1 MSINSKFLSE
11 SAWKDLLSKNKALKD
26 IGLQK
31 MLAQCK
37 KVDEDDHD
45 ELQKILAEVMKLSGQ
60 LKKSKEIAALPVVGK
75 YLNEVLGAAES
86 ATRDVTKSK
95 AEAEKKSK
103 AAAESKKREQGEQKS
118 KKDDDDE
125 GDEGE
130 SPELLTTKLLPLL
143 RQVNKGETMH
153 ALVASSGK
161 QVVAMLSRKPI
172 APARRKVLADY
183 LGASGGVKYFVG
195 HCVRE
200 QGTTTFVLKT
210 QAAGLTKKLKLALL
224 EQTGLRLKLRC
235 RGEDGET
242 DEDEDDATAS
252 YDDDSTHDDK
262 EHEAT
267 DDGDDSGK
275 YGDEPPEFVPGVDV
289 EPASPALAN
298 APQVWEG
305 TRELLRTNIDALK
318 KAVQVQIADEG
329 YELIDEIEAHLQKH
343 DRIVGKLD
351 RRLADC
357 LAKAGAAVDA
367 SARTAELGN
376 AKAIL
381 ADYIRYVRAEP
392 LIEHLDSNP
401 FGVKTNLK
409 STLSTSLTQLAR
421 AIG

>member
-11 SAWKDLLSKNKALKD
+11 SAWKDLLSKNKSLKD
-26 IGLQK
+26 PGLQRV
-31 MLAQCK
+31 LAQCK
-37 KVDEDDHD
+37 KADEDDHD

-86 ATRDVTKSK
+86 ATRDVAKSK

-103 AAAESKKREQGEQKS
+103 AAMEAKKREQDEEKS
-118 KKDDDDE
+118 KNDDDDN
-125 GDEGE
+125 DESE
-130 SPELLTTKLLPLL
+130 SSELLTTKLLPLL
-143 RQVNKGETMH
+143 RMVNKGETMY
-153 ALVASSGK
+153 ALVASTGK

-183 LGASGGVKYFVG
+183 LGASGGIKYFVG

-200 QGTTTFVLKT
+200 QGATTFVLKT
-210 QAAGLTKKLKLALL
+210 QAAGLAKKLKLALL
-224 EQTGLRLKLRC
+224 QQTGLRMKLRC

-242 DEDEDDATAS
+242 DEDDDDAGGS
-252 YDDDSTHDDK
+252 YGDDSTRDDK
-262 EHEAT
+262 EHEPT
-267 DDGDDSGK
+267 DDADGSGK
-275 YGDEPPEFVPGVDV
+275 SGDEPPEFVPGVDV
-289 EPASPALAN
+289 EPASPALAS

-318 KAVQVQIADEG
+318 KAVQAQIADEG
-329 YELIDEIEAHLQKH
+329 YELIDEIEAYLQKL

-351 RRLADC
+351 RRLADS
-357 LAKAGAAVDA
+357 LAKAGAAADA
-367 SARTAELGN
+367 AARTAELGN

-381 ADYIRYVRAEP
+381 SDYIRYVKAEP